1 MRNFCWEKKSIK
13 STDTL
18 VSNLLQPKEKYR
30 LGFFFFGE
38 NILLSNENNPLVLL
52 YAFHFMSDEASC
64 NSAAVQTTAPEIM
77 NTVT

>member
-13 STDTL
+13 STDTF

-30 LGFFFFGE
+30 FVGFFGE